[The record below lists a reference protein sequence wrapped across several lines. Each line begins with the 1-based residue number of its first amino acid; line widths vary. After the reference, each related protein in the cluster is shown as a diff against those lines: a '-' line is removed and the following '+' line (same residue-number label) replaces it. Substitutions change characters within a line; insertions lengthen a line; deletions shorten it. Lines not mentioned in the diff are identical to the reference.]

1 MCGKNSRQWEMAAIR
16 TAVGAYFR
24 LRFGFTADKFRER
37 KGPYL
42 LLCNHVT
49 DYDPFFLTVAAGQP
63 PRFVASDHVLRQGLL
78 TKLATRYSSMIIHR
92 KGAGTGMRSAME
104 ILKAL
109 KAGERVGLF
118 PEGNRS
124 FNGVTG
130 DIPAVTGKLARGAG
144 VPVITYRLEGGYFT
158 QPRWGFGFR
167 RGKLRGR
174 LVHVYEPEEL
184 AAMTNEEM
192 LGHIKEDLYE
202 DAFAAQKTAPVKY
215 KCKAPAEGLEAAVF
229 ACPSCGAFSS
239 LTSSGDTLSCAC
251 GYSLKM
257 DAYGFLKE
265 KEGAER
271 TVTELDTLQREA
283 LRKRMAE
290 NEGSLPL
297 WQDAVPVQTIENE
310 HDVVKTEEVTLTAYP
325 DRIEV
330 NGRAVTAEEITGLAI
345 TARNTLNVFLSSGE
359 QYEIAGPRSFNGL
372 KYIYWYRIHRKETL
386 F

>member
-1 MCGKNSRQWEMAAIR
+1 MCTEKRRDWEMAAIR

-24 LRFGFTADKFRER
+24 LRFGFTADRFRER

-109 KAGERVGLF
+109 KAGDRVGLF
-118 PEGNRS
+118 PEGNRT

-130 DIPAVTGKLARGAG
+130 DIPAVTGKLARTAG

-158 QPRWGFGFR
+158 QPRWGLGFR
-167 RGKLRGR
+167 RGRLRGR
-174 LVHVYEPEEL
+174 LVHIYEPEEL
-184 AAMTNEEM
+184 AGMTNEEM
-192 LGHIKEDLYE
+192 LARIKEDLYE
-202 DAFAAQKTAPVKY
+202 DAFAAQKTSPVKY

-229 ACPSCGAFSS
+229 ACPKCRGFSL
-239 LTSSGDTLSCAC
+239 LTSSADTLSCAC
-251 GYSLKM
+251 GYSATM
-257 DAYGFLKE
+257 DGYGFLHE
-265 KEGAER
+265 DGGGER
-271 TVTELDTLQREA
+271 TVTELDTLQRET
-283 LRKRMAE
+283 LRNRMAE
-290 NEGSLPL
+290 NDASAPL
-297 WQDAVPVQTIENE
+297 WHDEVPVQTLGEE
-310 HDVVKTEEVTLTAYP
+310 HEALKTEQVTLTAYP
-325 DRIEV
+325 DRIEA
-330 NGRAVTAEEITGLAI
+330 NGRAFTAEEIAGLAI

-359 QYEIAGPRSFNGL
+359 QYELTGPKSFNGL